1 MKMKTKHTKIYGMQE
16 VIDKGYKI
24 SFGGKETDLKLWWWL
39 NRSMNMIKILNDTL
53 KMDELY
59 ICKL

>member
-24 SFGGKETDLKLWWWL
+24 SFGGKETDLKL
-39 NRSMNMIKILNDTL
+39 
-53 KMDELY
+53 
-59 ICKL
+59 